1 MVALLVVLLCRSH
14 DSDGSVVHAQLGSE
28 AVLSRAQAP
37 GEALELCKSLDPGP
51 DLNFALV
58 CFP

>member
-1 MVALLVVLLCRSH
+1 MVALLVVLLCWSH

-28 AVLSRAQAP
+28 AVLSRAQTQ
-37 GEALELCKSLDPGP
+37 GEALELCISLDPGP
-51 DLNFALV
+51 DLNFVLV